1 MNPGTARVATTTP
14 SATPSQNANGRIAS
28 PAENT
33 GTTAEVTSPPTDPSS
48 PALHS
53 RARGQARGHDTAKDG
68 KQ

>member
-1 MNPGTARVATTTP
+1 MNPVKAPVAKASSTSTTR
-14 SATPSQNANGRIAS
+14 QNATGRITS